1 MSDFQICISVP
12 LMELRA
18 HIHFLES
25 EVYFLP
31 EELIEKSFLL
41 RSLITTKQDANIVQH
56 YHCSTLPLTPEKFAS
71 SRPISKKPS
80 NKNIDFH
87 IDNGRKSEHLSEV
100 NKVKKVFF
108 TTDNTQIN
116 PFHATDLF

>member
-1 MSDFQICISVP
+1 
-12 LMELRA
+12 MELRA

-108 TTDNTQIN
+108 MTDNNQIN